1 MRGVIFLGAETQK
14 GWPVMKRVVSVS
26 LGSSSRDHKATMQL
40 LGQEVTVER
49 IGTDGDIEKA
59 IQLYNELD
67 GQVDALGVG
76 GIDLTVHV
84 ENRHYPLRGALKL
97 VAGVKQTP
105 VVDGDGLK
113 FTMERR
119 VMQYVEAEI
128 GQEIWPKRAMMCS
141 AASRYAMALSFHE
154 AGYDTVYCDLMFA
167 LGIPIPVKGL
177 RNLRILAAILMPIV
191 GFLPLSFLYP
201 TGEKQDI
208 NVPKYEKYYQWA
220 SVIGGDFLYI
230 KRHIPLQMDGKV
242 IVTNTTTQD
251 DVKMLTERGVKYL
264 VTTTPRLE
272 GRSFGTN
279 VMEGA
284 LVAVAGKGRKLTTSE
299 LEELIEELGL
309 RPTIEKLN

>member
-1 MRGVIFLGAETQK
+1 
-14 GWPVMKRVVSVS
+14 MKRVVSVS
-26 LGSSSRDHKATMQL
+26 LGSTSRDHKATIQL

-49 IGTDGDIEKA
+49 IGTDGDIEKT

-84 ENRHYPLRGALKL
+84 EKRHYPLRGALKL

-128 GQEIWPKRAMMCS
+128 GHEISPKRAMMGS

-167 LGIPIPVKGL
+167 LGIPIPVKGI

-201 TGEKQDI
+201 TGEAQDI

-220 SVIGGDFLYI
+220 SVVAGDFLYL
-230 KRHIPLQMDGKV
+230 KRHMPLRMDGKV
-242 IVTNTTTQD
+242 IVTNTTTQA

-299 LEELIEELGL
+299 LDELIEELGL

>member
-1 MRGVIFLGAETQK
+1 MRMER
-14 GWPVMKRVVSVS
+14 MKEALR
-26 LGSSSRDHKATMQL
+26 RHTTDIMDH
-40 LGQEVTVER
+40 EER
-49 IGTDGDIEKA
+49 IILLER
-59 IQLYNELD
+59 NLD
-67 GQVDALGVG
+67 
-76 GIDLTVHV
+76 
-84 ENRHYPLRGALKL
+84 KL

-128 GQEIWPKRAMMCS
+128 GHEISPKRAMMGS

-167 LGIPIPVKGL
+167 LGIPIPVKGI

-201 TGEKQDI
+201 TGEAQDI

-220 SVIGGDFLYI
+220 SVVAGDFLYI
-230 KRHIPLQMDGKV
+230 KRHMPLRMDGKV
-242 IVTNTTTQD
+242 IVTNTTTQE